1 MSAIPALDTSA
12 ILSQRSALRSAPA
25 PAGARTPGRGTD
37 SSSQSAVQLSIGAG
51 ETIDT
56 IDGYGL
62 RTHPSAPTDDPLGR
76 LPDKSDENAEA
87 AREKKEPPKPKHVLQ
102 VALLSMVNKSR
113 LPYSLEEPAP
123 PTLDVLA

>member
-12 ILSQRSALRSAPA
+12 ILAQRSALRSAPA
-25 PAGARTPGRGTD
+25 PAGARTPGRG
-37 SSSQSAVQLSIGAG
+37 SGSPSESAVQLSIGAG
-51 ETIDT
+51 ETIEA

-62 RTHPSAPTDDPLGR
+62 RTHPTAPTDDPLGR

-87 AREKKEPPKPKHVLQ
+87 AREEKEAPKPKHVLQ

-113 LPYSLEEPAP
+113 VPYSLEEPVA